1 MFTNQPVLTLVAWG
15 SLIMA
20 GVSASAQVAG
30 PAGQAV
36 APGVPQVRQ
45 FLQQQPLS
53 DVRASQL
60 LGIPLSNCQHVIELM
75 MHNRLRG
82 RLGVNGTEQL
92 HLPHLSVGL
101 QPGDLQLTDVHL
113 VCDGDH
119 LKGPIFQLGL
129 KNCSNVPIGNFHVSL
144 VGVLCQIQ
152 PHSPSATIC
161 IPRME
166 AGEQTQ
172 IQIQLPVTCMAM
184 GPLQQRVAFDTLVV
198 AVDSF
203 DILLECDELNNVQIL
218 RRGEIPL
225 LTPVVAQTPVAPAAP
240 APQATPVAPAPPAP
254 APAPERKSPLDD
266 IDLDQLD
273 LDSGDGQQARSLRF
287 PG

>member
-1 MFTNQPVLTLVAWG
+1 MFTNQPILTLLTWG

-30 PAGQAV
+30 PAGQVA

-45 FLQQQPLS
+45 FLQQQPLA

-60 LGIPLSNCQHVIELM
+60 LGMPLSNCQHVIELM
-75 MHNRLRG
+75 MHNRVRG

-101 QPGDLQLTDVHL
+101 QPGDLQLTDIHL

-144 VGVLCQIQ
+144 VGVLCRIQ

-184 GPLQQRVAFDTLVV
+184 GPVHQQAAFDTLVV

-203 DILLECDELNNVQIL
+203 DVLLECDELNNVQIL
-218 RRGEIPL
+218 RRGEIAVL
-225 LTPVVAQTPVAPAAP
+225 APVVQPAPAGPAAPAPQVTPVAPAAP
-240 APQATPVAPAPPAP
+240 AP
-254 APAPERKSPLDD
+254 APERQSPLDE

-273 LDSGDGQQARSLRF
+273 LGSGEEQQARSLRF